1 MDIEEGQ
8 ALLKQVW
15 DHCLQEKYIFHHHWE
30 NPGDIAIWDNT
41 CVLHRA
47 THGSYEGK
55 YRRDMRRV
63 SVFDM
68 SKMGYGENRVEDAIG
83 QAPSQ

>member
-1 MDIEEGQ
+1 MDTEEGQ

-30 NPGDIAIWDNT
+30 SPGDIAIWDNT